1 MQLQGKRVKIKV
13 KGRIFEGI
21 VMPSFTDCL
30 VLKLDNGYNV
40 GFKDY
45 EILEVIE
52 EKVIEVPA
60 PKIEKRENLP
70 NVKIISTGG
79 TIASRVDYK
88 TGAVTSQFT
97 AEEIVGDV
105 PELLEVCNVDAM
117 LLYNILSENMK
128 PEHWIKLARE
138 VYRSIKEYDG
148 VIVTHGTDTMHYTA
162 SALSFMLSTP
172 VPIVFVG
179 AQRSSDR
186 PSSDAAMNLFCAAK
200 TATSD
205 LGEVVIVM
213 HGSTSDEFC
222 YIHRGVK
229 VRKCHTSSRDAF
241 KSINFPPLGRVD
253 YPSGNIKW
261 FVEDR
266 FKRNEREPELK
277 DKLEEKVALIKF
289 FPGLTPDILEYYYE
303 KGYKGFVL
311 EGTGLGHVSTDW
323 IETIKRIADD
333 ALIVMTSQCLW
344 GRVCCR
350 VYDTGRYLLKAG
362 VIEGEDM
369 LPEVALVKIMWLLGN
384 YDLEEAKKLVKKNLV
399 GEITS
404 TTKFYNF

>member
-1 MQLQGKRVKIKV
+1 MQLQGKRVKIKA